1 MVLDGYVRDDY
12 GLSYFEIHYYNENG
26 REGEYDE
33 YLIAYLRN
41 ELCDGYEGI
50 EDFFADHGNVYY
62 PKLSDYKTSN
72 KVAFPTVEELLAKGR
87 KK

>member
-12 GLSYFEIHYYNENG
+12 GLSYFEIHYYIDDG
-26 REGEYDE
+26 DE
-33 YLIAYLRN
+33 SLLAYLRN
-41 ELCDGYEGI
+41 EMCDGYEGI

-62 PKLSDYKTSN
+62 PKLSDYKTNN
-72 KVAFPTVEELLAKGR
+72 KVVFPPVEELLAKGR